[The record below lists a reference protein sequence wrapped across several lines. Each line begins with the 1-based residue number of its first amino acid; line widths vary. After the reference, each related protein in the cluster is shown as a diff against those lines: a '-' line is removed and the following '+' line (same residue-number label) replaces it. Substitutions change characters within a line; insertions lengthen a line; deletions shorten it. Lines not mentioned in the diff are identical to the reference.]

1 MNDSSLSRLIP
12 RTPLWLVTASEMR
25 SLDQRTIQEAKV
37 RGTVLMERAGI
48 GVVHHLLDSYG
59 PVKGK
64 EVVIVCGKGNNGGDG
79 LVVARHLKK
88 KGARLSLIFL
98 SSPKELSH
106 DASIMYQRL
115 RKLKGIP
122 RAIIQPTLSTFQAI
136 GKKANVIVDALLG
149 TGLSSSIREPY
160 ESAIKAMN
168 ECPAYT
174 VAIDIPSGLDSQTGA
189 VLGQAVKA
197 DLTVTFGYPKV
208 GLYVG
213 NAIDHVG
220 QVRLVD
226 IGIPS
231 RYIEDLH
238 PKIQL
243 LTREVVASTLPERPA
258 SAHKGTFGHTGMVSG
273 SPGKTGAPAMASLAA
288 LRVGTGLV
296 TVATPQSVSP
306 ILEGKLLEAMT
317 APMPET
323 SSHELGLEALDPLVS
338 FSQNKRALALG
349 PGLGTSEETG
359 TLLRRLLPQVKVP
372 CVLDADA
379 LTLLASSPE
388 ILSSLASPP
397 ILTPHPGEMARLL
410 GSSTPQAVNQDRIG
424 VAKSFAQHHGVI
436 MVLKGARTVVAEP
449 GGQIAICPTGNPGM
463 ASAGMGDVLTG
474 VIAGL
479 LAQGLTGWE
488 AAISGV
494 YIHGLAGDLAAE
506 SVGQPGLLARDVL
519 QALSQTLTLIR
530 SPIGDR

>member
-1 MNDSSLSRLIP
+1 MNDSAPSHHSIL
-12 RTPLWLVTASEMR
+12 TPLWLVTASEMR

-64 EVVIVCGKGNNGGDG
+64 EVIIVCGKGNNGGDG
-79 LVVARHLKK
+79 LVVARHLKN

-106 DASIMYQRL
+106 DAAIMFQRL

-122 RAIIQPTLSTFQAI
+122 RAIIQPTFSTLQAI
-136 GKKANVIVDALLG
+136 GKKANLIIDAMLG
-149 TGLSSSIREPY
+149 TGLSSPIREPY

-168 ECPAYT
+168 ESPAYT
-174 VAIDIPSGLDSQTGA
+174 VAVDIPSGLDSQTGH

-226 IGIPS
+226 IGIPP
-231 RYIEDLH
+231 RYIEDLR
-238 PKIQL
+238 PTTQL
-243 LTREVVASTLPERPA
+243 MTREGVAGTLPERSA
-258 SAHKGTFGHTGMVSG
+258 SSHKGTFGHAGLIAG
-273 SPGKTGAPAMASLAA
+273 SPGKTGAPAMASLGA

-296 TVATPQSVSP
+296 TIATPQSVSP
-306 ILEGKLLEAMT
+306 ILEAKLLEAMT

-323 SSHELGLEALDPLVS
+323 PSHELSIEALAPLVS
-338 FSQNKRALALG
+338 FSQNKRALAIG

-359 TLLRRLLPQVKVP
+359 TLLRRLLPQINVP

-379 LTLLASSPE
+379 LTLMASSPE
-388 ILSSLASPP
+388 ILTSMTYPP

-424 VAKSFAQHHGVI
+424 VAKSFAQEHGVI
-436 MVLKGARTVVAEP
+436 MVLKGARTVIAEP
-449 GGQIAICPTGNPGM
+449 GGQVAICPTGNPGM

-474 VIAGL
+474 IISGL

-488 AAISGV
+488 AATSGV
-494 YIHGLAGDLAAE
+494 YIHGLAGDQAAE
-506 SVGQPGLLARDVL
+506 SIGQPGLLARDVL
-519 QALSQTLTLIR
+519 QAIPQTLTLLL
-530 SPIGDR
+530 SCIGDR